1 MKVNLNVKVEEF
13 TRNEIVRLANEE
25 GVSPSEYARNILN
38 DYVGYSDEDSSETRQ
53 LKTVV
58 IAYISKFHEDKEFI
72 MLLNWLYAKA
82 IFPNSQE
89 TRKFISEMKII
100 LEKAMADYEFSHELR
115 FEFLK
120 VLNDINRYLLEP
132 DDTYKQFYFC
142 YQGNLYAFNYSL
154 LISEVWRVAKI
165 D

>member
-1 MKVNLNVKVEEF
+1 MKTILNIRIEQGLKTCIEKS
-13 TRNEIVRLANEE
+13 AKEE
-25 GVSPSEYARNILN
+25 GITPSEFARNVLN
-38 DYVGYSDEDSSETRQ
+38 DYLDYSDEDTPEIQ
-53 LKTVV
+53 HLGTVV
-58 IAYISKFHEDKEFI
+58 IPYISEFHKDKEFI

-82 IFPNSQE
+82 IFPNSQK
-89 TRKFISEMKII
+89 TRDFVSGMKII

-120 VLNDINRYLLEP
+120 VLNDINRYLVEP
-132 DDTYKQFYFC
+132 DDNYKQFHFC

-154 LISEVWRVAKI
+154 LISEVWRVTKM